1 MAERDHVTV
10 ERRAHGIQEA
20 ASQAYDVMEGL
31 FAWASPQMGTVA
43 VTLCRVDLCAVVD
56 GVLAGAAEAA
66 AGKGIALTSDCIGA
80 YVEAHPDMLPAVLR
94 NLVGNA
100 VKFTRP
106 GGAVT
111 VTALRSGRQVSVL
124 VSATGVGMPA
134 DKVAD
139 LFRLD
144 RRVTTN
150 GTAGERGS
158 GLGLLLCR
166 DLVERQ
172 GGTLAVESVPG
183 LGTTFSLGLPAAA
196 VPEQDMAS

>member
-1 MAERDHVTV
+1 
-10 ERRAHGIQEA
+10 
-20 ASQAYDVMEGL
+20 
-31 FAWASPQMGTVA
+31 
-43 VTLCRVDLCAVVD
+43 
-56 GVLAGAAEAA
+56 
-66 AGKGIALTSDCIGA
+66 
-80 YVEAHPDMLPAVLR
+80 
-94 NLVGNA
+94 
-100 VKFTRP
+100 
-106 GGAVT
+106 
-111 VTALRSGRQVSVL
+111 
-124 VSATGVGMPA
+124 MPA